1 MTRLEGKE
9 NACTSTPLK
18 SPFRLSPGT
27 RKPYPLSPIHQDL
40 IRPLMPKKTT
50 ASPLKLLAI
59 LGLAGIGSTWIYLTG
74 PTTHPE
80 EESRPPKIVK
90 TAPLHPTNQTIQ
102 ITAYGSVIPAQQVT
116 VEPQVNGHII
126 QLNPKLIPGGTLQKG
141 DPLFSIDPALAQINL
156 REAQAELARGQA
168 EFHEAQRKSR
178 EGQRLAAEKVIPSTE
193 SAALEAELLTR
204 TAELERL
211 KARLDRNRELL
222 QRHTLPSPFNAL
234 VLNESVEIGQ
244 RVDPGDAT
252 VTLVGTDAF
261 WVQVAI
267 PTDKLQHLQLPTP
280 ESPGATAT
288 ITLDNGTPNPGRYQG
303 QVIQLLGNIE
313 ESGRMARILV
323 EIQNPLNPT
332 TPTNTPLLLG
342 SYVRV
347 DIHAG
352 QLSNVFVIHRNALR
366 EGDRIWI
373 ADTNQTLQIRQA
385 TVLWQSDDTVS
396 ITTPINPG
404 EQLITSDLRVALPDM
419 KINAQPSQPGS

>member
-1 MTRLEGKE
+1 
-9 NACTSTPLK
+9 
-18 SPFRLSPGT
+18 
-27 RKPYPLSPIHQDL
+27 
-40 IRPLMPKKTT
+40 MPNK
-50 ASPLKLLAI
+50 AHVSPLKILAI
-59 LGLAGIGSTWIYLTG
+59 LAAAGIASAWIYFTG
-74 PTTHPE
+74 PTTRPE
-80 EESRPPKIVK
+80 EEVRPPKIVK
-90 TAPLHPTNQTIQ
+90 TSPLQPTNQTIHVS
-102 ITAYGSVIPAQQVT
+102 AYGSVIPAQQVT
-116 VEPQVNGHII
+116 VEPQVSGHII

-168 EFHEAQRKSR
+168 EFQEAQRKSR

-222 QRHTLPSPFNAL
+222 ARHTLPTPFNAL

-267 PTDKLQHLQLPTP
+267 PTDKLQHIQLPSATHT
-280 ESPGATAT
+280 GATAT
-288 ITLDNGTPNPGRYQG
+288 ITLDNGTPSPNRYQG
-303 QVIQLLGNIE
+303 QVIQLLGNME

-323 EIQNPLNPT
+323 EIQNPLQPDNEST
-332 TPTNTPLLLG
+332 APLLLG

-352 QLSNVFVIHRNALR
+352 QLSNVFVINRTALR
-366 EGDRIWI
+366 EGNRIWI
-373 ADTNQTLQIRQA
+373 ADANQTLQIRQA
-385 TVLWQSDDTVS
+385 TVLWHSEDTVS
-396 ITTPINPG
+396 ITAPVQPG

-419 KINAQPSQPGS
+419 KINAQSIQPGS